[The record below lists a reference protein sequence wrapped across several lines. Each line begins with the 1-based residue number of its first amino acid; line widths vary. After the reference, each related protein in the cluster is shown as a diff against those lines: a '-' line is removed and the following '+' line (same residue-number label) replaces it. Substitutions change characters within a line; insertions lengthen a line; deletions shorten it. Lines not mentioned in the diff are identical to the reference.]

1 MASELLTQISQD
13 DRERARL
20 RSRRMAETDR
30 ISNLLTARDN
40 GIAAVF
46 ELLDNGISLKDAK
59 KMLGVTT

>member
-1 MASELLTQISQD
+1 MQISQD

-40 GIAAVF
+40 GIAEGLVRGEA
-46 ELLDNGISLKDAK
+46 IPP
-59 KMLGVTT
+59 